1 MYRTKK
7 ILSSVL
13 IALLVVCFV
22 LSVVGIGYYTDGF
35 TNFVKDSPAPA
46 ETIPASAVSD
56 ALMVEIDEE
65 HNQQVIQSGEG
76 IIIQNVKLAS
86 SPQNAE
92 GDNYIRKTLV
102 ATVYPEDAADK
113 TVLWSI
119 SWGANP
125 KEEAV
130 SDFVY
135 IEESASNNVI
145 TVVCKQNF
153 GDSSV
158 VIHCQT
164 LVGGWTATCICL
176 FKGAPEDLV
185 VSYNGEKVNI
195 GEYVDLVSGTYL
207 FDLDLTNSFGSV
219 GSDYQNPDY
228 SIEEVRGFGRWSM
241 NCEASV
247 DGGPFE
253 MLSDTYD
260 ITFNSTSEAI
270 IYDYF
275 TPELMEVDPDYEDE
289 FTAKWG
295 TERTGDVSLSISNFV
310 QCSIVDNKLRVNVL
324 SDPTSFVIS
333 DHFIKSSPVPILQDP
348 IISRLT
354 FKEYLGIAHGSADPL
369 YVAIFIR
376 DNISGLGFALYV
388 VPQPGGTTGLSVSS
402 NELIF

>member
-1 MYRTKK
+1 MNRSKK
-7 ILSSVL
+7 IVGSVF
-13 IALLVVCFV
+13 IALLIVCLI

-35 TNFVKDSPAPA
+35 TNFVKDSAAPVDVVPAAA
-46 ETIPASAVSD
+46 EANNLNV
-56 ALMVEIDEE
+56 VIDED
-65 HNQQVIQSGEG
+65 HNREVIQSGEG
-76 IIIQNVKLAS
+76 VVIQSANLAS
-86 SPQNAE
+86 APQNAE

-135 IEESASNNVI
+135 IEESDSNNII

-185 VSYNGEKVNI
+185 VSYNGENVNS
-195 GEYVDLVSGTYL
+195 GSSLDLVSGTYL

-228 SIEEVRGFGRWSM
+228 SINVYAYGRWSM
-241 NCEASV
+241 NVESSV

-253 MLSDTYD
+253 MSSDIYD
-260 ITFNSTSEAI
+260 ITFDSTSEAI

-275 TPELMEVDPDYEDE
+275 MPGLVEVDPDYEDE

-324 SDPTSFVIS
+324 SDPTSFIIS
-333 DHFIKSSPVPILQDP
+333 DHFITNPGSFLSDTL
-348 IISRLT
+348 ISRLT
-354 FKEYLGIAHGSADPL
+354 FKEYKAIGHGSVDPL
-369 YVAIFIR
+369 SVAISIR
-376 DNISGLGFALYV
+376 DNISGEGFVFYV
-388 VPQPGGTTGLSVSS
+388 IPQPGGTTGLSVSS